1 MNTETTNKLTC
12 AELIEMC
19 AEYYICHS
27 IALENE
33 AVIEAV
39 RNADRDALRD
49 ALENEF

>member
-1 MNTETTNKLTC
+1 MQTETKNKLTR
-12 AELIEMC
+12 AEFIEMC

-39 RNADRDALRD
+39 RNADKDALRD